1 MIGTIGYKFFSYR
14 ILVPGSSDFLEEKA
28 LKFFEFILLFPDSTN
43 SRKMSSKISTPL
55 VRGIQVGL
63 GIATVISVIYVL
75 KLRKQSKEIKS
86 PSKSSV
92 KSETIP
98 YDDRVHIPR
107 WLGANFDTNS
117 HHRTS
122 LAPILSL
129 SSSFD
134 HHASI
139 ADEPSSP
146 RPRIVSDDVES
157 NVFSMPLNHRGHL
170 TSSSSSST
178 SSPPVH
184 FSSPLRPLKP
194 IALRFHSKLIQEGAT
209 PYSPAEH

>member
-1 MIGTIGYKFFSYR
+1 VTEHR
-14 ILVPGSSDFLEEKA
+14 IFLHKKVIEDFLS
-28 LKFFEFILLFPDSTN
+28 LFYLFSDSTN
-43 SRKMSSKISTPL
+43 SRKMSTKISARTLGSTSVSTPL
-55 VRGIQVGL
+55 ARGIQVAL
-63 GIATVISVIYVL
+63 GIGLTVSIIYVL
-75 KLRKQSKEIKS
+75 KLRKQYKQIES

-107 WLGANFDTNS
+107 WLGANFG
-117 HHRTS
+117 TS
-122 LAPILSL
+122 PSPPTLAPILS
-129 SSSFD
+129 SSFN
-134 HHASI
+134 HASTV
-139 ADEPSSP
+139 DEPSSP

-157 NVFSMPLNHRGHL
+157 NVFSMPVNHRGHL
-170 TSSSSSST
+170 T

>member
-1 MIGTIGYKFFSYR
+1 MTEHRIFLHKKVIEDLSLFYLFS
-14 ILVPGSSDFLEEKA
+14 
-28 LKFFEFILLFPDSTN
+28 DSTI
-43 SRKMSSKISTPL
+43 SRKMSTKISARTLGSTSVSTPL
-55 VRGIQVGL
+55 ARGIQVAL
-63 GIATVISVIYVL
+63 GIGLTVSIIYVL
-75 KLRKQSKEIKS
+75 KLRKQYKQIES

-98 YDDRVHIPR
+98 YDDRVHIPK
-107 WLGANFDTNS
+107 WLGAQFEPSNNQRPT
-117 HHRTS
+117 
-122 LAPILSL
+122 LAPILS
-129 SSSFD
+129 SSFN
-134 HHASI
+134 HASTV
-139 ADEPSSP
+139 DEPSSP

-157 NVFSMPLNHRGHL
+157 NVFSMPVNHRGHL
-170 TSSSSSST
+170 S